1 MQIWWHSTWQLGEGL
16 HASQLNLSLGSEI
29 LEQVDSYHYLGVK
42 NSPGQ
47 TSYIEQVIISTKAR
61 RLVGMLYRES
71 YPWADTATLLNL
83 YVTSF
88 GASMPTVCGIRTPT
102 RTSLCLSQSKSS
114 HVSVFEMVGL
124 RLWQHATSFLWQSC
138 ALATAQDVRVGG
150 CTSLQQRE
158 NCCAPCCPNTNGSES
173 P

>member
-1 MQIWWHSTWQLGEGL
+1 MVQEWYS
-16 HASQLNLSLGSEI
+16 LSLVPLTSGSSLVLYADLMTFYLATRRRAPCFPVESVTRYSEI

-124 RLWQHATSFLWQSC
+124 RL
-138 ALATAQDVRVGG
+138 
-150 CTSLQQRE
+150 
-158 NCCAPCCPNTNGSES
+158 
-173 P
+173 